1 MELLKWE
8 EEKIKRAMARGAT
21 ANKPGGGVGEEPS
34 IKTVVITISQRLG
47 VHEEE

>member
-21 ANKPGGGVGEEPS
+21 ANKPGGGEEPS

>member
-21 ANKPGGGVGEEPS
+21 ANKPGGGGEEPS